1 MHNDEYE
8 IRQMPLDDPAT
19 ERQVDELRI
28 HKVDEQN
35 ALIVG
40 DSMAHVYQVDS
51 YMIRRVQ
58 IETRPVYR
66 PPRREN
72 KWYITQREWKSIW
85 RNFKVWRW
93 ETRERRSRTRREG
106 TRMILDGK
114 KIAAEIRAELRE
126 QVQALTQAGQRAP
139 KLAVVIVGNNPAS
152 ETYVANKIKACQE
165 VGIEAQRIAYAT
177 TIMEQTLLSEVHRL
191 NSDSSVDG
199 FIVQLP
205 LPDHINESTILSA
218 IDYRKDVDGLT
229 PESMGRA
236 IQGLDAFISAT
247 PKGIRELLAR
257 YQITTE
263 GKHVVVIGRSNIV
276 GKPMA
281 MLLMQR
287 PYLSLPNMSAS
298 SLGDATVTVCHS
310 KTRDLAAICRTA
322 DIIIV
327 AAGSP
332 KLLTANM
339 VKDGAVVIDVG
350 INRVD
355 DLTSPRGYR
364 LVGDVDF
371 DNVAPKASFITPV
384 PGGVGP
390 MTIVSLLQNTLQ
402 AYNEH
407 SR

>member
-1 MHNDEYE
+1 
-8 IRQMPLDDPAT
+8 
-19 ERQVDELRI
+19 
-28 HKVDEQN
+28 
-35 ALIVG
+35 
-40 DSMAHVYQVDS
+40 
-51 YMIRRVQ
+51 
-58 IETRPVYR
+58 
-66 PPRREN
+66 
-72 KWYITQREWKSIW
+72 
-85 RNFKVWRW
+85 
-93 ETRERRSRTRREG
+93 
-106 TRMILDGK
+106 MILDGK
-114 KIAAEIRAELRE
+114 QIAATIRCELRE
-126 QVQALTQAGQRAP
+126 QVQALLASGQRAP
-139 KLAVVIVGNNPAS
+139 KLAVVIVGHNPAS
-152 ETYVANKIKACQE
+152 ETYVNNKIKACAE
-165 VGIEAQRIAYAT
+165 VGIVAEKIAYEEYIT
-177 TIMEQTLLSEVHRL
+177 EQALLTEVRRL
-191 NSDSSVDG
+191 NSDETIDG

-205 LPDHINESTILSA
+205 LPAHISESSVLSA

-229 PESMGRA
+229 PQSMGRV

-257 YQITTE
+257 YQIQTE

-310 KTRDLAAICRTA
+310 KTRDLKSICLTA
-322 DIIIV
+322 DILFV

-332 KLLTANM
+332 KLLTADM
-339 VKDGAVVIDVG
+339 VKEGATVIDVG

-355 DLTSPRGYR
+355 DPTTPKGYR

-371 DNVAPKASFITPV
+371 EHVAPKAAYITPV

-407 SR
+407 TR